1 MRKLRRAQ
9 QRHVREHKKFR
20 RRAIAASA
28 AAVISIGTGFSINR
42 ALAEYTPDKHQ
53 LPVSQDTDAD
63 LLSNKEEIAIGYQPF
78 TADQNRNGIPDGVEL
93 ATHCASVVNELYT
106 YIPGTM
112 MPIPNRP
119 YKVQHA
125 LRGVELCDVCGQP
138 IHMGGWQIINPNLNL
153 NFPDPNDPLDGTFLP
168 DLALHYM
175 AHGSFDCYGTG
186 HKGRVD
192 VARLLRVLQIRYPYE
207 PNEHQLPIEGND
219 HDGDL
224 LIDTEELAAGYNLY
238 DSDQD
243 NDLLADGIELAKQ
256 CAEVIN
262 ALPILNPN
270 GAEVNAI
277 YKVDFLQRGIEWCQV
292 CGESVNMG
300 YCQIINLKLGLSI
313 DVPYIVS
320 HYMRHG
326 SFSFWGNI
334 HGKGRFDV
342 PLLVKILEMPSRCGD
357 LGTIY
362 LPGDLNK
369 DCKVD
374 TEDLAELLKIWLEG
388 KTPSEG
394 PRFAGTQ
401 NGG

>member
-1 MRKLRRAQ
+1 MRRLRRAQ
-9 QRHVREHKKFR
+9 QRHTRERKQFKQ
-20 RRAIAASA
+20 RAIAAST
-28 AAVISIGTGFSINR
+28 AAVISLGAGFSLNK
-42 ALAEYTPDKHQ
+42 ALAGYTPDSHQ
-53 LPVSQDTDAD
+53 LIVSQDADAD

-93 ATHCASVVNELYT
+93 AKHCTTVINELYT

-112 MPIPNRP
+112 MPIPNRT

-125 LRGVELCDVCGQP
+125 LRGVELCDVCGQE
-138 IHMGGWQIINPNLNL
+138 INMGGWELINPKLNL
-153 NFPDPNDPLDGTFLP
+153 NYPDPNDPLDGTFLP

-175 AHGSFDCYGTG
+175 EHGSFDCYGDT

-192 VARLLRVLQIRYPYE
+192 IARLLTVLQIRYPYE
-207 PNEHQLPIEGND
+207 PNEHQLPVEGND

-224 LIDTEELAAGYNLY
+224 LTDSEELAAGYNLY

-256 CAEVIN
+256 CAEVID

-270 GAEVNAI
+270 GPEVNAM
-277 YKVDFLQRGIEWCQV
+277 YKVDFLQRGIEWCEV

-300 YCQIINLKLGLSI
+300 YCQITNLKLGLPI

-326 SFSFWGNI
+326 SFSYSGNV

-342 PLLVKILEMPSRCGD
+342 PLLVKILEMPRRCAD

-374 TEDLAELLKIWLEG
+374 IKDLAEFLEKWLQDAEI
-388 KTPSEG
+388 
-394 PRFAGTQ
+394 
-401 NGG
+401 